1 MAGTEYRKKLA
12 AWTEQQ
18 RRSEVRSKEERP
30 YDSSRMAVRA
40 PWGCIV
46 AALGFAAAVAY
57 FLGKLSGF
65 WGNWF

>member
-12 AWTEQQ
+12 EWTAAQ
-18 RRSEVRSKEERP
+18 RRTEVQRKEEKP
-30 YDSSRMAVRA
+30 YKASRMVVRA